1 MLTGELLKNA
11 VISGANHIENHRKEV
26 DALNVFPVPDGDTGT
41 NMSMTVG
48 AASREL
54 QVLGEADVASVA
66 KKTAGALLRGARG
79 NSGVILSLI
88 FRGLQKGLKGLETA
102 DGAQL
107 AAAFQMGSASAYK
120 AVMKPTEGTIL
131 TVIRL
136 ASAAAVESG
145 ETDYKKV
152 LQILCDAAEKALAET
167 PEMLPVLK
175 EAGVVDAGGRGLLY
189 ILEGMKSYL
198 LDGVMITADGAQ
210 TAESAECTQP
220 QYAYALSFKIRKAQ
234 GAQSGA
240 VKLKAALEAVGG
252 EVSVEETA
260 QEISVGVHS
269 DEPHSVLQA
278 ALLCG
283 SLHEIQIQNLSDV
296 PTENTETAQTVQAE
310 TEIPK
315 RAEPEKEYGFVAVAA
330 GEGLCTLFRELGADQ
345 VVSGGQ
351 TMNPSTDDILNAVEA
366 TPARHVFVLPNNKN
380 IIMAAEQT
388 VNLADRGVSVLS
400 TKTIPQGITA
410 MLSFDEALSPEENH
424 LQMMKAAEGVHTAQ
438 VTFAA
443 RDSEMSGERI
453 KKGQILGMEDG
464 KITLVDNDSVDVAYR
479 VTRRLIKKHSGS
491 IVTILYGEDTDEAAA
506 NALCERLQNRFPN
519 VEYNVINGGQPVYYF
534 MVSVE

>member
-1 MLTGELLKNA
+1 MPL
-11 VISGANHIENHRKEV
+11 EV

-54 QVLGEADVASVA
+54 QVLGEADVAAVA

-220 QYAYALSFKIRKAQ
+220 QYAYALSFKI
-234 GAQSGA
+234 
-240 VKLKAALEAVGG
+240 
-252 EVSVEETA
+252 
-260 QEISVGVHS
+260 
-269 DEPHSVLQA
+269 
-278 ALLCG
+278 
-283 SLHEIQIQNLSDV
+283 
-296 PTENTETAQTVQAE
+296 
-310 TEIPK
+310 
-315 RAEPEKEYGFVAVAA
+315 
-330 GEGLCTLFRELGADQ
+330 
-345 VVSGGQ
+345 
-351 TMNPSTDDILNAVEA
+351 
-366 TPARHVFVLPNNKN
+366 
-380 IIMAAEQT
+380 
-388 VNLADRGVSVLS
+388 
-400 TKTIPQGITA
+400 
-410 MLSFDEALSPEENH
+410 
-424 LQMMKAAEGVHTAQ
+424 
-438 VTFAA
+438 
-443 RDSEMSGERI
+443 
-453 KKGQILGMEDG
+453 
-464 KITLVDNDSVDVAYR
+464 
-479 VTRRLIKKHSGS
+479 
-491 IVTILYGEDTDEAAA
+491 
-506 NALCERLQNRFPN
+506 
-519 VEYNVINGGQPVYYF
+519 
-534 MVSVE
+534 